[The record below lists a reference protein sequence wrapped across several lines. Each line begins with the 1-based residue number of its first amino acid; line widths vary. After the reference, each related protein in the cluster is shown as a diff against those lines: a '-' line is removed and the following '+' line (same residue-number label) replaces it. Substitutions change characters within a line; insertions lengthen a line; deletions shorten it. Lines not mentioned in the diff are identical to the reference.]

1 VLVVAST
8 ALFAYGTASSG
19 SNGGHDTATSRALEP
34 SIGHDSLMYSASAA
48 HYDRIYSS
56 FKDYAAEAQALAE
69 LLRAGGR
76 RTRTVLDVACGT
88 ASIAA

>member
-34 SIGHDSLMYSASAA
+34 SIGHDPLMYSASAA
-48 HYDRIYSS
+48 QICEA
-56 FKDYAAEAQALAE
+56 FTAAGMAASDDPHGLV
-69 LLRAGGR
+69 GR
-76 RTRTVLDVACGT
+76 GLYV